1 LLGLSLAAP
10 PGPVNAIIASKSL
23 RNWQNGAMIGFGAL
37 TADMTFMVITIFFGE
52 LIPESAVPL
61 ISFGGGIF
69 LAWLAYS
76 SLRSE
81 ASYTHNQD
89 EALNGK
95 SYFVGLTMGLTNP
108 FQIMWWVSVGVPL
121 VRNLGTVIFLGFVLG
136 IALWV
141 FSFSFLVNKFG
152 VSHKFAFAVKLFSF
166 VTLSF
171 FSLYFF
177 YRALPPIARWIVGFM
192 ISPISDI

>member
-1 LLGLSLAAP
+1 MLGLSLAAP

-52 LIPESAVPL
+52 LIPESVVPL

-76 SLRSE
+76 SLKSE

-89 EALNGK
+89 KALNGK

-152 VSHKFAFAVKLFSF
+152 VSQKFAFAVKLFSF

-177 YRALPPIARWIVGFM
+177 CRALPPIARWIVGFM